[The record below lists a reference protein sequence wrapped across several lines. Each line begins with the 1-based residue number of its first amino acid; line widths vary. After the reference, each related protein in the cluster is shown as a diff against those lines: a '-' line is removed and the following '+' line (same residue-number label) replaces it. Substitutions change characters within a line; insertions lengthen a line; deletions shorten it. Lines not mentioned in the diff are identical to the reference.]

1 MANKDHLE
9 ILRQGIDVWNEWRK
23 DNRQIIITDFREVN
37 LIGANLEGAD
47 FTGVDFSGANLKG
60 ANIQRGSLT
69 WATAE
74 SANFE
79 GANLTEVNFG
89 VSNFNNANL
98 IRANIAG
105 AKLSG
110 TNLKGAK
117 LNDANL
123 LQATLYDAKLEEADL
138 SGACLVRTQA
148 HDANFNK
155 ATLTGVC
162 IEDWN
167 TNSYTNLNEVNCDY
181 IYLRWEFSKKERK
194 RIPAERCPFQ
204 GNFAP
209 GEFTKR
215 YQKYR
220 DTFDW
225 VFHHGVNWVALAYSF
240 KLEWERKGTDI
251 KIKGIEEID
260 DGVIRI
266 RVKVPLE
273 ADKGTV
279 ETRLKQDYHKFKAIV
294 YKQQGELREKD
305 KQINLLSRKIDHLF
319 ELSLSRPSNQT
330 TIFQGEI
337 MPDKRS
343 DIKIGD
349 VGGSIGAFAGGDISG
364 VAGQNMT
371 GVAGGDISGTVT
383 NTISE
388 LKASDDY

>member
-1 MANKDHLE
+1 MANKDYLE
-9 ILRQGIDVWNEWRK
+9 ILRQGIEVWNEWRK
-23 DNRQIIITDFREVN
+23 DNRQIIIIDLREVN
-37 LIGANLEGAD
+37 LRGANLEGAD
-47 FTGVDFSGANLKG
+47 FNGVDLRGANLKG
-60 ANIQRGSLT
+60 ANIQRGSFA

-74 SANFE
+74 GANFE
-79 GANLTEVNFG
+79 EANLTEVNFRA
-89 VSNFNNANL
+89 SNFNNANL
-98 IRANIAG
+98 IRANLAG

-117 LNDANL
+117 LNNATL
-123 LQATLYDAKLEEADL
+123 LQATLYDAKLQEADL
-138 SGACLVRTQA
+138 SGVCLVRTQA

-194 RIPAERCPFQ
+194 RIPAERCPIH

-209 GEFTKR
+209 GDFTKR

-240 KLEWERKGTDI
+240 KFEWEREGTDI

-266 RVKVPLE
+266 RVKVQPE
-273 ADKGTV
+273 VEKGKV
-279 ETRLKQDYHKFKAIV
+279 EICLKQDYHKLLAIIQHIPLKRGTLTPV
-294 YKQQGELREKD
+294 YPARNETLFHR
-305 KQINLLSRKIDHLF
+305 LSRKSSK
-319 ELSLSRPSNQT
+319 SL
-330 TIFQGEI
+330 
-337 MPDKRS
+337 
-343 DIKIGD
+343 
-349 VGGSIGAFAGGDISG
+349 
-364 VAGQNMT
+364 
-371 GVAGGDISGTVT
+371 
-383 NTISE
+383 
-388 LKASDDY
+388 